1 MIFGSMGKRKTGAG
15 SRWAKGR
22 RRELEK
28 GPSLSAWLRCYAQDE
43 QTAEEAVR
51 RAQNAR
57 EAAQE
62 GHSVQTAGQRK

>member
-1 MIFGSMGKRKTGAG
+1 MEKRKTGAG

-22 RRELEK
+22 RREPEK
-28 GPSLSAWLRCYAQDE
+28 GPSLAAWLRCYAPDE
-43 QTAEEAVR
+43 QSAVDALR